1 MNCSNL
7 RLRRRQLLRLAAG
20 AAALPALAR
29 IARAQAYPSRPVRLI
44 FGFAAGGSADIV
56 ARLIAQFVSGR
67 LGQPVIVENRT
78 GASSN
83 LAGEAVAVGA
93 GRLHAAV
100 RHHSVNAINAT
111 FFDNPKFDLKR
122 DFAPVSG
129 VTRVPNVLEVNP
141 SVPAN
146 NVAEFIAYVKAN
158 PGKLNMA
165 STGNGTSIHL
175 ADELFK
181 ASTGTNLVHVP
192 YRSPPQA
199 MTDLLVG
206 QVQVKFDVMTQG
218 LAHIKEG
225 RLRALAVTTATR
237 SETLPDVPTRL
248 RRKLVERRLRACGN
262 AVRDRRSH
270 QQGDQCRAD
279 RSENQG
285 AAYKPRQHGDH
296 RQPRR
301 VRSIPRRGNRQ
312 MGQGGSRGQHQGGV
326 TSAGAA
332 APTTSR
338 RFSAAH
344 R

>member
-67 LGQPVIVENRT
+67 LGLPVIVENRT

-83 LAGEAVAVGA
+83 LAGEAVARSAPDGYTLLFVTT
-93 GRLHAAV
+93 
-100 RHHSVNAINAT
+100 VNAINAT
-111 FFDNPKFDLKR
+111 FFDNLKFDLKR

-129 VTRVPNVLEVNP
+129 VTRVPNVLEINP

-146 NVAEFIAYVKAN
+146 SVAEFIAYAKAN

-175 ADELFK
+175 AGELFQ
-181 ASTGTNLVHVP
+181 AMTGTKLVHVP

-199 MTDLLVG
+199 MTDLLAG
-206 QVQVKFDVMTQG
+206 QVHVMFDVMTQG
-218 LAHIKEG
+218 LQHINEG
-225 RLRALAVTTATR
+225 RLRALGVTTATR
-237 SETLPDVPTRL
+237 SDALPGVPT
-248 RRKLVERRLRACGN
+248 VAETVPDYEA
-262 AVRDRRSH
+262 S
-270 QQGDQCRAD
+270 
-279 RSENQG
+279 SW
-285 AAYKPRQHGDH
+285 
-296 RQPRR
+296 
-301 VRSIPRRGNRQ
+301 S
-312 MGQGGSRGQHQGGV
+312 GV
-326 TSAGAA
+326 CAPAG
-332 APTTSR
+332 TTSEIIEMLNR
-338 RFSAAH
+338 EINAALIDPKIKV
-344 R
+344 RLARLGSTAITGTPAAFAAFLAEETEKWGKVVRAANIKAA